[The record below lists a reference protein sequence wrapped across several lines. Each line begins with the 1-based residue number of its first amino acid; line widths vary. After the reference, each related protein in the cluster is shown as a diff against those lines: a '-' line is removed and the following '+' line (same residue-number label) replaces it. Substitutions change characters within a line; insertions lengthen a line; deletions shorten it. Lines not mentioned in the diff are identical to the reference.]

1 VWSEA
6 EHEFFCKTR
15 GYDPVRGVPCG
26 GLVDMFGE
34 EAATAPQELREDFD
48 ALGLQ

>member
-1 VWSEA
+1 MWSEA

-15 GYDPVRGVPCG
+15 GYDPAYGVPCG

-34 EAATAPQELREDFD
+34 DAAKAPQELREDFD